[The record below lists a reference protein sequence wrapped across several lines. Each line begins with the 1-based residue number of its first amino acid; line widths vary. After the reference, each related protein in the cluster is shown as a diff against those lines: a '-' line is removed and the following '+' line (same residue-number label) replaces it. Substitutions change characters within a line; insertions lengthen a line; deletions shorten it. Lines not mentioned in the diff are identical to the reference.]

1 MPEHNDLTNQTSGSI
16 TSPSEKSG
24 LVGIKPTVGLTS
36 RYLVIPISEHQ
47 DTIGPMARTV
57 KDAALVLSAI
67 ASQDPHDNYTLAN
80 PSNNIPD
87 YSKYCKKDGLKG
99 KRIGIPR
106 NVLAI
111 NNNPEIAPY
120 YAAFNKAIHALQQAG
135 ATIIDNTNFT
145 GYNAFI
151 HDSSDTVLEAD
162 FISNLATYLSNL
174 KTNPQNM
181 HNLAQVQSFTHKYPR
196 EMWPLRNTAIWDHAL
211 QSGINNTDPAFWP
224 AYQKNLF
231 YGGQGGVTGA
241 VERYNLDAVVLPTNL
256 GYPVPALVG
265 EPIITVPMGVWP
277 AGTPVR
283 TSPPWNLTDVA
294 AGVPMGLAFMGV
306 KWSEPGLIEMAYA
319 YEQVTRVREGLGHYI
334 VPRAQ
339 LQSDRSSCSGR

>member
-1 MPEHNDLTNQTSGSI
+1 MRLVLTIQTSGSI

-57 KDAALVLSAI
+57 KDAALILSAI

-80 PSNNIPD
+80 PSNHIPD
-87 YSKYCKKDGLKG
+87 YSKYCKKNGLKG

-111 NNNPEIAPY
+111 NNSTAIAPY
-120 YAAFNKAIHALQQAG
+120 YAAFNKAIRAMEAAG
-135 ATIIDNTNFT
+135 AVIVDNTNFT
-145 GYNAFI
+145 AYNAYI
-151 HDSSDTVLEAD
+151 HDATDTVLNAD
-162 FISNLATYLSNL
+162 FISNLATYLSEL
-174 KTNPQNM
+174 KTNPQNL
-181 HNLAQVQSFTHKYPR
+181 HSLSQVRSFTRKFPA
-196 EMWPLRNTAIWDHAL
+196 EIWPLRNTGVWDAAL
-211 QSGINNTDPAFWP
+211 KEGINNTDPAFWP

-231 YGGQGGVTGA
+231 YGGKGGVTGA
-241 VERYNLDAVVLPTNL
+241 VERYHLDAVVLPTDL

-265 EPIITVPMGVWP
+265 EPVITVPMGMWP
-277 AGTPVR
+277 AGTPVQV
-283 TSPPWNLTDVA
+283 SPPWNLTDVA

-306 KWSEPGLIEMAYA
+306 KWSEGSLIEMAYA
-319 YEQVTRVREGLGHYI
+319 YEQATHVREELRFYI
-334 VPRAQ
+334 VPKAQ
-339 LQSDRSSCSGR
+339 L